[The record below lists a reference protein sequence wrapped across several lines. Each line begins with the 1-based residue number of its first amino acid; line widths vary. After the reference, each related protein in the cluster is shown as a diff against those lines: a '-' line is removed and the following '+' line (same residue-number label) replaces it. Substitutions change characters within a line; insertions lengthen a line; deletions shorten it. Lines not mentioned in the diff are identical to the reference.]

1 MNRYVEKEI
10 ILSDGTQIPKGVRLA
25 VLADFG
31 NPEIYPEPEK
41 FDIARFAKKRQEPGQ
56 ENSWQFVT
64 TSPTHLSFG
73 HGEHA
78 CPGRFFASNE
88 IKIIL
93 CHLLMKYDW
102 QYVPNEP
109 PPQPRRFEASCAV
122 DAKTRIQARRRKAE
136 IDLDHI

>member
-1 MNRYVEKEI
+1 MNRYVEQPVT
-10 ILSDGTQIPKGVRLA
+10 LSDGTTIPKGVRMA
-25 VLADFG
+25 VVGDFA

-41 FDIARFAKKRQEPGQ
+41 FDAARFVKMRQAPGQ

-64 TSPTHLSFG
+64 TTASHLNFG

-88 IKIIL
+88 IKIIM
-93 CHLLMKYDW
+93 CHFLLKYDW
-102 QYVPNEP
+102 RFVPDEP
-109 PPQPRRFEASCAV
+109 EPESQKFESTISV

-136 IDLDHI
+136 IDLDNL